1 MIAEQRSL
9 IEDLAHSNQEYIGMF
24 ERLKLGIEEPAV
36 EQVHDAPILGAIE
49 RKPYNTPKLL
59 PETLGHK
66 SKKVRY
72 TIGATPLQEKKNIPG
87 FESEELTT
95 ATRSSPNSQS
105 SVTRSLATL
114 PNAYMGNVFT
124 NTSVQSNIVL
134 PPIQERGIPTTEAPM
149 GFDEEVLFKQLE
161 HYSMLI
167 GNLLKEVD
175 EAQYKITFKSRLR
188 MKGGIAGLHEGE
200 RQELEK
206 IWGCTAL
213 QSAEQRLYS
222 LVDRHGELPR
232 SNTFAAR
239 HTGNV
244 PSFDGLR
251 FMNNSPSMAAD
262 YRLDGRG
269 QQEVWAEPHRHHLQP
284 ALAVAAPPPEPSAS
298 RAFGRWCSAPA
309 SHFSVDSGGNES
321 PDAPSDG
328 HLFYV
333 NSVTGA
339 STMEDPTRMP
349 IISVNEAAAQES
361 RVIGVSGNH
370 GNHSDIMA
378 EASRQQSYGTVN
390 SAAMNMQ
397 MQGGVPS
404 GAQNRALQDYQMQ
417 LMLLE
422 QQNKK
427 RLLMSRQEQDTIG
440 SDRPNGSM
448 RGSPLRPQSNN
459 SGMQPPPSSHPQFDT
474 GQNYTKEQM
483 VAISETQN
491 GVRMNRIAQ
500 QHQAMMQAPQPQQGV
515 QMGMPHQRV
524 QIPPPQRQSNQKQY
538 NHARSPIPASF
549 NASPASPKT
558 HENQP
563 MLKNSAETTS
573 KANSKSEKELKER
586 KVSFPPL

>member
-36 EQVHDAPILGAIE
+36 EQVDDAPILGAVE
-49 RKPYNTPKLL
+49 RKPYNTPKSL
-59 PETLGHK
+59 PETIGHK

-72 TIGATPLQEKKNIPG
+72 TLGATPLQEKKNIPG
-87 FESEELTT
+87 FGSEELTT
-95 ATRSSPNSQS
+95 ATRSSPNPPS

-114 PNAYMGNVFT
+114 PNAYMGNAFT
-124 NTSVQSNIVL
+124 NTSVQTNIVL

-167 GNLLKEVD
+167 ENLLKEVD

-200 RQELEK
+200 RQEFEK
-206 IWGCTAL
+206 IWGRTAL

-262 YRLDGRG
+262 YRPDGRG

-298 RAFGRWCSAPA
+298 GAVGAPA
-309 SHFSVDSGGNES
+309 SFFSGELGGDES
-321 PDAPSDG
+321 PHATPNG

-339 STMEDPTRMP
+339 STMEDPSRMP

-370 GNHSDIMA
+370 GNYSDIMA

-397 MQGGVPS
+397 MQGGVPP
-404 GAQNRALQDYQMQ
+404 GAPNRALQDYQMQ

-422 QQNKK
+422 QQKKK
-427 RLLMSRQEQDTIG
+427 RLLMARQEQDTIG
-440 SDRPNGSM
+440 SDRPDGSM

-491 GVRMNRIAQ
+491 GVGMNRIPQ
-500 QHQAMMQAPQPQQGV
+500 QQQAMMQAPQPQQGV
-515 QMGMPHQRV
+515 QMGMPQQRNEM
-524 QIPPPQRQSNQKQY
+524 PPSQAVPNMVASGRVFSPTPQK
-538 NHARSPIPASF
+538 
-549 NASPASPKT
+549 
-558 HENQP
+558 
-563 MLKNSAETTS
+563 MS
-573 KANSKSEKELKER
+573 KANPKGRKDLKER